1 MNDAKSN
8 DKMASTSVRISHQD
22 DDVNIYESGL
32 DDEKESCRLVNI
44 QVAIDL

>member
-1 MNDAKSN
+1 MMPTA
-8 DKMASTSVRISHQD
+8 MTRGTTTSVRISHQD

>member
-1 MNDAKSN
+1 MTKGT
-8 DKMASTSVRISHQD
+8 STSVRFSHQD

-32 DDEKESCRLVNI
+32 DDERGSCRLVNI

>member
-1 MNDAKSN
+1 MMPKA
-8 DKMASTSVRISHQD
+8 MTRVTSTSVRISHQD